1 MSLTLL
7 DDGAPQPCPTG
18 RGAHGAAAP
27 LAAALF
33 ALPFFLLRAARN
45 GCMLCLRMEWYKTSS
60 GKYQALEWAL
70 VHTVVCLF
78 GGLLAAGLWFF
89 VVRVAA
95 GVVVALG
102 LS

>member
-1 MSLTLL
+1 
-7 DDGAPQPCPTG
+7 
-18 RGAHGAAAP
+18 
-27 LAAALF
+27 
-33 ALPFFLLRAARN
+33 
-45 GCMLCLRMEWYKTSS
+45 MLCRRMEWYKADS